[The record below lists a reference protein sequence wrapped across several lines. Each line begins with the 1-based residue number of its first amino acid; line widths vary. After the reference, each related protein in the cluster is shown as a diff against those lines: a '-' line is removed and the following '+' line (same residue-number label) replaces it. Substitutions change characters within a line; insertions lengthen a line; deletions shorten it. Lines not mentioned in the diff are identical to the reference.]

1 MQEYLKDF
9 QMVFVNMLTDDG
21 TYVCMYVKVDCQWI
35 RRVQRWSSLISLSYS
50 CSKPILPLLFSSLPH
65 PFPPLQL

>member
-21 TYVCMYVKVDCQWI
+21 MYVCMYVKVDCQWI
-35 RRVQRWSSLISLSYS
+35 RRVRTEVV
-50 CSKPILPLLFSSLPH
+50 
-65 PFPPLQL
+65 

>member
-21 TYVCMYVKVDCQWI
+21 MYVCMLRWI
-35 RRVQRWSSLISLSYS
+35 VSESTMYRGGLT
-50 CSKPILPLLFSSLPH
+50 
-65 PFPPLQL
+65 